1 MQSTGSLPA
10 TRISLTPLAPAA
22 LGLIA
27 LALAVAWPAESRAFP
42 ESWNLGLRT
51 PIDALQRWLIN
62 SRAGDHPIFVFGF
75 EPFSAAVDW
84 GLRRAEALLLAVPWP
99 TGLALAGALG
109 WRLGGWR
116 LATLATVSLLVMG
129 LLGLWAAS
137 IQTLS
142 LMLVATA
149 LTVAV
154 GIPLGIAAALSDRF
168 HRALQP
174 VLDTLQTMPTFVY
187 LIPVV
192 LLFGIAR
199 VPAVVATLLYALAP
213 IVRLTDLGIRGVQPA
228 AIEAARAFG
237 STRAQL
243 LWKVQLPLALPA
255 IMAGINQ
262 TIMMAM
268 SMVVIAAL
276 IGAGG
281 LGREVLQ
288 AMQRVQV
295 GAAFEAGL
303 AIVLLAITLDRM
315 SARLAIERGSWT
327 ADRRRAWDLAGLAL
341 IALAAW
347 ALGATT
353 FPESWRV
360 PVRDPVDA
368 AVAWMRDT
376 LFEFPLGPWVLG
388 TGPLSDWLTLSVLNP
403 FRDVLTDVLPWPSIV
418 LLFAA
423 AAWAAAGW
431 RPAALTALLVTAIG
445 LLGMW
450 TLAMDTLSQVV
461 VTLLLT
467 AAIAIPL
474 GVWMSQ
480 SDRTRSAITPVLDF
494 LQTVPSFV
502 LLVPVIMLFNVGR
515 VPGIIAAVLYAVAPG
530 ARLTDL
536 GVRGVPAETLEA
548 ARAFGSTQGQ
558 TLTKVQL
565 PLALPAILAGVNQMV
580 MMVLAMVI
588 IAGLVGGAGLG
599 LEVITGVSRN
609 QPGRAAEAGLAIVL
623 LAIVLDRLS
632 QALARR
638 PGANGATGG
647 SV

>member
-1 MQSTGSLPA
+1 MQSTRPLPA
-10 TRISLTPLAPAA
+10 PRFSLTPLAPAA
-22 LGLIA
+22 LVLIA
-27 LALAVAWPAESRAFP
+27 FALAVAWPAESRVFP
-42 ESWNLGLRT
+42 EQWNLGLRT

-62 SRAGDHPIFVFGF
+62 SRAADHPVFVFGF

-84 GLRRAEALLLAVPWP
+84 GLRRAEGLLLAIPWP
-99 TGLALAGALG
+99 AGLALAGLLG

-116 LATLATVSLLVMG
+116 LAALATLSLLVMG
-129 LLGLWAAS
+129 LVGLWTAS
-137 IQTLS
+137 IQTLA
-142 LMLVATA
+142 LMLVATV

-154 GIPLGIAAALSDRF
+154 GIPLGIAAALNDRV
-168 HRALQP
+168 HRGLQP

-199 VPAVVATLLYALAP
+199 VPAVIATLLYALAP

-237 STRAQL
+237 STRWQL
-243 LWKVQLPLALPA
+243 LWKVQLPLGLPA
-255 IMAGINQ
+255 IMTGVNQ

-315 SARLAIERGSWT
+315 SGRLASDRGAPS
-327 ADRRRAWDLAGLAL
+327 ADRALWMAL
-341 IALAAW
+341 IGVAALAWVAGG
-347 ALGATT
+347 LGVVA
-353 FPESWRV
+353 FPEAWRV
-360 PVRDPVDA
+360 PVRAPVDA
-368 AVAWMRDT
+368 VVVWMRDN
-376 LFEFPLGPWVLG
+376 LFEFPFGPWVLG
-388 TGPLSDWLTLSVLNP
+388 SGPLSDWLTLSVLNP
-403 FRDVLTDVLPWPSIV
+403 FRDLLTKVLPWPSVV

-423 AAWAAAGW
+423 AAWAAKGW
-431 RPAALTALLVTAIG
+431 RPAVLTALLVVTIG
-445 LLGMW
+445 LFGMW
-450 TLAMDTLSQVV
+450 ALAMDTLSQVI

-467 AAIAIPL
+467 ALLAVPL
-474 GVWMSQ
+474 GIWMSQ
-480 SDRTRSAITPVLDF
+480 SDRARALITPLLDF

-536 GVRGVPAETLEA
+536 GIRGVSPESIEA
-548 ARAFGSTQGQ
+548 SRAFGSTQAQ

-599 LEVITGVSRN
+599 LEVVTGVSRN

-632 QALARR
+632 QALAQR
-638 PGANGATGG
+638 TDE
-647 SV
+647 